1 MALWYGLTFFLRIDM
16 VQNLPLASWRKP
28 RDLGERHD
36 HPSTTIQILLISLL
50 DLIKETSS
58 KDKRESYS
66 PEVHGQSSVEV
77 VTDSTPAEL
86 HAPLAFT

>member
-1 MALWYGLTFFLRIDM
+1 MAQDP
-16 VQNLPLASWRKP
+16 PLAFWRNR

-36 HPSTTIQILLISLL
+36 YPPTTIQILLISLL

-66 PEVHGQSSVEV
+66 SEVHGQSSVEV
-77 VTDSTPAEL
+77 ATD
-86 HAPLAFT
+86 